1 MEHYGEV
8 DKMISGFGAAVLMLF
23 GVWLTALGIASL
35 IDWRRSKKKGKGRKW
50 K

>member
-1 MEHYGEV
+1 
-8 DKMISGFGAAVLMLF
+8 MISGFGAMVLICF
-23 GVWLTALGIASL
+23 GVWITGLGIASL